1 MTVTLY
7 DVPPSGHCHRVRL
20 AAGLMGVDL
29 TFVPV
34 MEMEGQRTGAEY
46 LAINPLGQV
55 PAIKD
60 GDFVL
65 NDSIAIIRYLAAK
78 YAPDAGWLTNDPQKQ
93 ARIDE
98 WLAIAAGSV
107 FRGPNSARLV
117 KLFGAELDYD
127 LAVAQSE
134 KLFRVMNDHLEG
146 RDWLVGDHA
155 TLADIANYS
164 YLAVAHE
171 GDLDLSPYPNINAW
185 MARMR
190 KLDGFVEMVL
200 QP

>member
-1 MTVTLY
+1 MPVTLY

-20 AAGLMGVDL
+20 AAGLMKIDL
-29 TFVPV
+29 NLVPV

-65 NDSIAIIRYLAAK
+65 SDSIAIIRYLAAK
-78 YAPDAGWLTNDPQKQ
+78 YAPNAGWTDADPQTQ
-93 ARIDE
+93 AQIDQ
-98 WLAIAAGSV
+98 WLAIAAGTT

-117 KLFGAELDYD
+117 KLFGAPLDYD
-127 LAVAQSE
+127 TAVAQSE
-134 KLFRVMNDHLEG
+134 KLFGVMEKHLEG
-146 RDWLVGDHA
+146 RNWLVSDRA
-155 TLADIANYS
+155 TLADIAQYS

-171 GDLDLSPYPNINAW
+171 GGLDLSAYPNINAW
-185 MARMR
+185 MDRVR
-190 KLDGFVEMVL
+190 QLDGFVEMVL
-200 QP
+200 QA